1 MSTGE
6 ILLLPSIDRGHFEWL
21 SRCVEREKESIHSDS
36 THKGTSDRASVRRK
50 RIIHHDDLNN
60 RSQLLLEAFEILNI
74 YSASTFGS
82 SPFQALTTKSEQDRQ
97 LW

>member
-1 MSTGE
+1 MHLTNVGIYIQEVKEDE
-6 ILLLPSIDRGHFEWL
+6 ITIGF
-21 SRCVEREKESIHSDS
+21 C
-36 THKGTSDRASVRRK
+36 
-50 RIIHHDDLNN
+50 DDLNN